1 MSTREKF
8 SNRHAGTTIEVAHN
22 YRGADDRVFSITYAR
37 LPSGKIGELWIN
49 TINGVERLIN
59 DDMRDTCAS
68 VSRSLQFG
76 ETVEQLAR
84 SVLRDNKGTALGW
97 LGAIL
102 DALKKEPPT
111 KVTL

>member
-1 MSTREKF
+1 MMARDKF
-8 SNRHAGTTIEVAHN
+8 SNRHAGTTIEIPHN
-22 YRGADDRVFSITYAR
+22 YRGADDRTFSITYAR

-59 DDMRDTCAS
+59 DDMRDTCAA

-76 ETVEQLAR
+76 ETIEQLAK
-84 SVLRDNKGTALGW
+84 SVHRDSRGKSLGW

-102 DALKKEPPT
+102 DALKKEP
-111 KVTL
+111 VDA